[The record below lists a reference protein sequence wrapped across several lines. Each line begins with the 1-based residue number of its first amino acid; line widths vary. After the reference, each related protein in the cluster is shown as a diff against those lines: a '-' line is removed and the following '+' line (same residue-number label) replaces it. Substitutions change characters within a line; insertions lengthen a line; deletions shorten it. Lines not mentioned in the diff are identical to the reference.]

1 MSKYVY
7 EQFVTPDQQ
16 EKMTNDASGVRKTY
30 FAAGKLDPL
39 TPEKRLNTLYSAI
52 RDVEGDETHPIVKAL
67 KNYMLSNG
75 SSQEQI
81 DDILR
86 QGKEAYEA
94 SKEQPKTNITK
105 EVSKAQPLEVSRIQP
120 DAEVS
125 VPLDLAEP
133 FSPLGVPTKVNS
145 PELQAPVVSKPQP
158 GEKGFTYQRIE
169 LSHQFEGN
177 LLTTYIKVNP
187 SGYARDLLSEKTRDE
202 QANILYSA
210 QMGGDSNVIKA
221 LEKHLINEKVF
232 SPEQIESIKRAA
244 NQAELTISREQN
256 EITAAVE
263 SGVSPIIKNSEVRAP
278 GELQLV
284 PFNVDNPEKSLVL
297 ASKLE
302 KGNKL
307 TFDEVLSKTG
317 VVLSSSDQV
326 LITEAFHK
334 VGIMDIASK
343 RNELLSEQITLTVA
357 TVVKNNPK
365 LQPFVTEICDAF
377 VDKATQD
384 ATRTALN
391 GKFDSLKLQYQQQ
404 KKTEIEEELPS
415 PDTRPR
421 SNDLTGRD
429 DPRAPKVKEVE
440 AQDSIIL
447 GSTTEKGQSKV
458 TALSSSE
465 VDPITEAIRKEILAE
480 QQKLIQTQI
489 ALSDPTVKDMDP
501 QQFRKYLTSDP
512 GKEEAAK
519 VFAKPEIQ
527 TALNKI
533 EVEGY
538 RKVHAEFSDS
548 FKNVNWTPDQVAAA
562 GQPKTKTSEITNEDG
577 LVVAKIKETTH
588 DIAPLAVTLDNGDK
602 VNVKSYRTIDFPKE
616 LEAGKGPLHL
626 SMAVKDQNGR
636 NISEKEAVYFT
647 AHYDE
652 QGKLTEISSP
662 IPVKFMG
669 KGDDAVGYIERV
681 GPDGKPKVYTLPVT
695 QGKYKEMMKEVAK
708 NQGMAV
714 DLSQE
719 VAQEAQDLALTKKK
733 SRDPVLERDEEAV
746 QPQKKTGRSEDLIAL
761 PETDAIPL
769 QMVSVQGTAQ
779 DKTTAIDNMLR
790 GVSPERIVATLKDQ
804 VAKGGSEAV
813 GLIVEATKEGRTGDH
828 RDVPTLTAAQFKE
841 VYETGMNAAKVIS
854 DKRAPQNLAK
864 HTEDS
869 MRNIHSACNKL
880 TKPAAV
886 DPIDHMHAKKLHD
899 RNFELKNLPARGR

>member
-7 EQFVTPDQQ
+7 EQFVTPDQR

-75 SSQEQI
+75 STQEQI
-81 DDILR
+81 DDILK
-86 QGKEAYEA
+86 QGTAAYEA
-94 SKEQPKTNITK
+94 SKEQPKAKVEKGI
-105 EVSKAQPLEVSRIQP
+105 
-120 DAEVS
+120 S
-125 VPLDLAEP
+125 VPLDRAEP

-145 PELQAPVVSKPQP
+145 SELQAPVVSKPQP
-158 GEKGFTYQRIE
+158 GEKGFTYQRVE
-169 LSHQFEGN
+169 LFHQFEGN

-210 QMGGDSNVIKA
+210 QKGGDSNVINA

-263 SGVSPIIKNSEVRAP
+263 RGVSPIIKNSEGRNPA
-278 GELQLV
+278 ELPLV

-391 GKFDSLKLQYQQQ
+391 GKFDPLKLQYQQQ
-404 KKTEIEEELPS
+404 KKKEIEEELPS

-421 SNDLTGRD
+421 SNALTGRND
-429 DPRAPKVKEVE
+429 ARAPKVEEIE
-440 AQDSIIL
+440 AQDSIISV
-447 GSTTEKGQSKV
+447 STTEKGPSKV
-458 TALSSSE
+458 KVLSSSE

-480 QQKLIQTQI
+480 QQKLIKAQI
-489 ALSDPTVKDMDP
+489 ALSNPSVNAMDS
-501 QQFRKYLTSDP
+501 QRFREYLTSDP

-538 RKVHAEFSDS
+538 KKVHAEFSDS
-548 FKNVNWTPDQVAAA
+548 FKNVNWTPDQVVAA

-669 KGDDAVGYIERV
+669 NDDKAVGYIERN
-681 GPDGKPKVYTLPVT
+681 GKVYTLPVT

-719 VAQEAQDLALTKKK
+719 VAQEAQDLALTKEK
-733 SRDPVLERDEEAV
+733 SRTPVLERDEEAV
-746 QPQKKTGRSEDLIAL
+746 QPQKKTGRSEDSIAL

-790 GVSPERIVATLKDQ
+790 GVSPDRIVATLKDQ

-828 RDVPTLTAAQFKE
+828 PGVHTLTAAQFKE

-854 DKRAPQNLAK
+854 DKRAPEKQTK
-864 HTEDS
+864 HAEDS

-886 DPIDHMHAKKLHD
+886 DPADHMRAKRLHD
-899 RNFELKNLPARGR
+899 RNFELKNLQRGR

>member
-52 RDVEGDETHPIVKAL
+52 RDVEGVETHPIVKAL

-94 SKEQPKTNITK
+94 SKEQPKAKVEKGI
-105 EVSKAQPLEVSRIQP
+105 
-120 DAEVS
+120 S

-158 GEKGFTYQRIE
+158 GEKGFTYQRVE
-169 LSHQFEGN
+169 VSHPFEGN
-177 LLTTYIKVNP
+177 LLKTYIEVNP
-187 SGYARDLLSEKTRDE
+187 SGYARNLLSEKTREE
-202 QANILYSA
+202 QANIFYSA
-210 QMGGDSNVIKA
+210 QKGGGSNVIKA

-232 SPEQIESIKRAA
+232 SPEQIENIKRAA
-244 NQAELTISREQN
+244 ILAEVTISREQN
-256 EITAAVE
+256 EITAALE
-263 SGVSPIIKNSEVRAP
+263 KGVSPISRGEASSSKTATLKKVDLEPPEELVRMDVPEAQIP
-278 GELQLV
+278 ISRGE
-284 PFNVDNPEKSLVL
+284 
-297 ASKLE
+297 ASS
-302 KGNKL
+302 
-307 TFDEVLSKTG
+307 SKTG
-317 VVLSSSDQV
+317 TLK
-326 LITEAFHK
+326 K
-334 VGIMDIASK
+334 VD
-343 RNELLSEQITLTVA
+343 L
-357 TVVKNNPK
+357 P
-365 LQPFVTEICDAF
+365 PP
-377 VDKATQD
+377 
-384 ATRTALN
+384 
-391 GKFDSLKLQYQQQ
+391 
-404 KKTEIEEELPS
+404 EELVRVDVP
-415 PDTRPR
+415 
-421 SNDLTGRD
+421 
-429 DPRAPKVKEVE
+429 E
-440 AQDSIIL
+440 AGDSVIL
-447 GSTTEKGQSKV
+447 RGNIGKGQSKV

-480 QQKLIQTQI
+480 QQKLIKAQI
-489 ALSDPTVKDMDP
+489 ALSNPSVNAMDS
-501 QQFRKYLTSDP
+501 QRFREYLTSDP

-538 RKVHAEFSDS
+538 KKVHAEFSDS
-548 FKNVNWTPDQVAAA
+548 FKNVNWTPDQVVAA
-562 GQPKTKTSEITNEDG
+562 GQPKTKTSPITNEEG

-746 QPQKKTGRSEDLIAL
+746 QPPQTKTGKSEDLIAL

-779 DKTTAIDNMLR
+779 EKTTAIDNMLR
-790 GVSPERIVATLKDQ
+790 GVSPERIVATLKEQ

-813 GLIVEATKEGRTGDH
+813 GLIVEATKGDRVGDH
-828 RDVPTLTAAQFKE
+828 PDVPKLTAKQFQE
-841 VYETGMNAAKVIS
+841 AYETGMKAAKSIA
-854 DKRAPQNLAK
+854 DAPANSKTKFMRGLKLNGVQSACSTLASVAKVDQQVHAQTTTENLAK
-864 HTEDS
+864 F
-869 MRNIHSACNKL
+869 NNKHKQL
-880 TKPAAV
+880 V
-886 DPIDHMHAKKLHD
+886 
-899 RNFELKNLPARGR
+899 R

>member
-1 MSKYVY
+1 M
-7 EQFVTPDQQ
+7 P
-16 EKMTNDASGVRKTY
+16 
-30 FAAGKLDPL
+30 
-39 TPEKRLNTLYSAI
+39 
-52 RDVEGDETHPIVKAL
+52 
-67 KNYMLSNG
+67 
-75 SSQEQI
+75 
-81 DDILR
+81 
-86 QGKEAYEA
+86 
-94 SKEQPKTNITK
+94 
-105 EVSKAQPLEVSRIQP
+105 
-120 DAEVS
+120 
-125 VPLDLAEP
+125 
-133 FSPLGVPTKVNS
+133 
-145 PELQAPVVSKPQP
+145 
-158 GEKGFTYQRIE
+158 
-169 LSHQFEGN
+169 
-177 LLTTYIKVNP
+177 
-187 SGYARDLLSEKTRDE
+187 
-202 QANILYSA
+202 
-210 QMGGDSNVIKA
+210 
-221 LEKHLINEKVF
+221 
-232 SPEQIESIKRAA
+232 
-244 NQAELTISREQN
+244 
-256 EITAAVE
+256 
-263 SGVSPIIKNSEVRAP
+263 
-278 GELQLV
+278 LV

-391 GKFDSLKLQYQQQ
+391 GKFDPLKLQYQQQ
-404 KKTEIEEELPS
+404 KKKEIEEELPS

-421 SNDLTGRD
+421 SNALTGRND
-429 DPRAPKVKEVE
+429 ARAPKVEEIE
-440 AQDSIIL
+440 AQDSIISV
-447 GSTTEKGQSKV
+447 STTEKGPSKV
-458 TALSSSE
+458 KVLSSSE

-480 QQKLIQTQI
+480 QQKLIKAQI
-489 ALSDPTVKDMDP
+489 ALSNPSVNAMDS
-501 QQFRKYLTSDP
+501 QRFREYLTSDP

-538 RKVHAEFSDS
+538 KKVHAEFSDS
-548 FKNVNWTPDQVAAA
+548 FKNVNWTPDQVVAA

-669 KGDDAVGYIERV
+669 NDDKAVGYIERN
-681 GPDGKPKVYTLPVT
+681 GKVYTLPVT

-719 VAQEAQDLALTKKK
+719 VAQEAQDLALTKEK
-733 SRDPVLERDEEAV
+733 SRTPVLERDEEAV
-746 QPQKKTGRSEDLIAL
+746 QPQKKTGRSEDSIAL

-828 RDVPTLTAAQFKE
+828 PGVHTLTAAQFKE

-854 DKRAPQNLAK
+854 DKRAPEKQTK
-864 HTEDS
+864 HAEDS

-886 DPIDHMHAKKLHD
+886 DPADHMRAKRLHD
-899 RNFELKNLPARGR
+899 RNFELKNLQRGR

>member
-75 SSQEQI
+75 SSQKQI

-125 VPLDLAEP
+125 VPVDRTEP
-133 FSPLGVPTKVNS
+133 LSPLGVPTKVNS

-158 GEKGFTYQRIE
+158 GEKGFTYQRVE
-169 LSHQFEGN
+169 LPHPFEGN
-177 LLTTYIKVNP
+177 LLKTYIEVSP
-187 SGYARDLLSEKTRDE
+187 SEYARNLLSEKTREE

-210 QMGGDSNVIKA
+210 QRGDDNNVIKA
-221 LEKHLINEKVF
+221 LEKHLTDEGVF
-232 SPEQIESIKRAA
+232 SREQIESIKRAA
-244 NQAELTISREQN
+244 ILAELTISREQN
-256 EITAAVE
+256 EITAAAE
-263 SGVSPIIKNSEVRAP
+263 GVSPISMGKVPSSEMGTLKKADLSPLESVVIENSPEAAV
-278 GELQLV
+278 QLAVSMGKV
-284 PFNVDNPEKSLVL
+284 PSSEMGTLKKAD
-297 ASKLE
+297 
-302 KGNKL
+302 
-307 TFDEVLSKTG
+307 LSP
-317 VVLSSSDQV
+317 L
-326 LITEAFHK
+326 
-334 VGIMDIASK
+334 
-343 RNELLSEQITLTVA
+343 
-357 TVVKNNPK
+357 
-365 LQPFVTEICDAF
+365 
-377 VDKATQD
+377 
-384 ATRTALN
+384 
-391 GKFDSLKLQYQQQ
+391 
-404 KKTEIEEELPS
+404 EELVRV
-415 PDTRPR
+415 D
-421 SNDLTGRD
+421 GR
-429 DPRAPKVKEVE
+429 E
-440 AQDSIIL
+440 AQDSVIL
-447 GSTTEKGQSKV
+447 GGNIGGSSRV

-480 QQKLIQTQI
+480 QQKLIKAQI
-489 ALSDPTVKDMDP
+489 ALSNPSVNAMDS
-501 QQFRKYLTSDP
+501 QRFREYLTSDP

-538 RKVHAEFSDS
+538 KKVHAEFSDS
-548 FKNVNWTPDQVAAA
+548 FKNVNWTPDQVVAA

-669 KGDDAVGYIERV
+669 NDDKAVGYIERN
-681 GPDGKPKVYTLPVT
+681 GKVYTLPVT

-719 VAQEAQDLALTKKK
+719 VAQEAQDLALTKEK
-733 SRDPVLERDEEAV
+733 SRTPVLERDEEAV
-746 QPQKKTGRSEDLIAL
+746 QPQKKTGRSEDSIAL

-790 GVSPERIVATLKDQ
+790 GVSPDRIVATLKDQ

-828 RDVPTLTAAQFKE
+828 PGVHTLTAAQFKE

-854 DKRAPQNLAK
+854 DKRAPEKQTK
-864 HTEDS
+864 HAEDS

-886 DPIDHMHAKKLHD
+886 DPADHMRTKRLHD
-899 RNFELKNLPARGR
+899 RNFELKNLQRGR

>member
-52 RDVEGDETHPIVKAL
+52 RDVEGVETHPIVKAL

-94 SKEQPKTNITK
+94 SKEQPKAKVEKGI
-105 EVSKAQPLEVSRIQP
+105 
-120 DAEVS
+120 S

-158 GEKGFTYQRIE
+158 GEKGFTYQRVE
-169 LSHQFEGN
+169 VSHPFEGN
-177 LLTTYIKVNP
+177 LLKTYIEVNP
-187 SGYARDLLSEKTRDE
+187 SGYARNLLSEKTREE
-202 QANILYSA
+202 QANIFYSA
-210 QMGGDSNVIKA
+210 QKGEGSNVIKA

-232 SPEQIESIKRAA
+232 SPEQIENIKRAA
-244 NQAELTISREQN
+244 ILAEVTISREQN
-256 EITAAVE
+256 EITAALE
-263 SGVSPIIKNSEVRAP
+263 KGVSPISR
-278 GELQLV
+278 GEASSSKTATLKK
-284 PFNVDNPEKSLVL
+284 VDLEPPEELVL
-297 ASKLE
+297 MDVPEAQIPISRGEASS
-302 KGNKL
+302 
-307 TFDEVLSKTG
+307 SKTG
-317 VVLSSSDQV
+317 TLK
-326 LITEAFHK
+326 K
-334 VGIMDIASK
+334 VD
-343 RNELLSEQITLTVA
+343 L
-357 TVVKNNPK
+357 P
-365 LQPFVTEICDAF
+365 PP
-377 VDKATQD
+377 
-384 ATRTALN
+384 
-391 GKFDSLKLQYQQQ
+391 
-404 KKTEIEEELPS
+404 EELVRVDVP
-415 PDTRPR
+415 
-421 SNDLTGRD
+421 
-429 DPRAPKVKEVE
+429 E
-440 AQDSIIL
+440 AGDSVIL
-447 GSTTEKGQSKV
+447 RGNIGKGQSKV

-480 QQKLIQTQI
+480 QQKLIKAQI
-489 ALSDPTVKDMDP
+489 ALSNPSVNAMDS
-501 QQFRKYLTSDP
+501 QRFREYLTSDP

-538 RKVHAEFSDS
+538 KKVHAEFSDS
-548 FKNVNWTPDQVAAA
+548 FKNVNWTPDQVVAA
-562 GQPKTKTSEITNEDG
+562 GQPKTKTSPITNEEG

-695 QGKYKEMMKEVAK
+695 QGKYKEMMKELAK

-746 QPQKKTGRSEDLIAL
+746 QPPQTKTGKSEDLIAL

-779 DKTTAIDNMLR
+779 EKTTAIDNMLR
-790 GVSPERIVATLKDQ
+790 GVSPERIVATLKEQ

-813 GLIVEATKEGRTGDH
+813 GLIVEATKGDRVGDH
-828 RDVPTLTAAQFKE
+828 PDVPKLTAKQFQE
-841 VYETGMNAAKVIS
+841 AYETGMKAAKSIA
-854 DKRAPQNLAK
+854 DAPANSKTKFMRGLKLNGVQSACSTLASVAKVDQQVHAQTTTENLAK
-864 HTEDS
+864 F
-869 MRNIHSACNKL
+869 NNKHKQL
-880 TKPAAV
+880 V
-886 DPIDHMHAKKLHD
+886 
-899 RNFELKNLPARGR
+899 R